1 MLLLLILL
9 ILVAVIAWKAFITAV
24 GIGIVVI
31 AAAIAVIV
39 AISRAVIKETP
50 LGLKTKGLLGR
61 YGKFFDKHPGAAV
74 AIPIFLIP
82 AIVGVLM
89 IGTDVISTAMTDPEE
104 SSVEQIED
112 IKTFDPGITPQAIAD
127 FFDEIAEGE
136 GVEKFGPMWAAA
148 DSTIAGRLAETNS
161 GVDLV
166 LIQEPNGCI
175 SRIQITARA
184 RDTQSNQVPEEFMAY
199 TAGAV
204 LIFEDGNTAQKI
216 WDRMN
221 DGENHFVMDGA
232 EMSLTRDSSKWE
244 CIIIPR

>member
-1 MLLLLILL
+1 MLLFLILL
-9 ILVAVIAWKAFITAV
+9 ILVAVIAWKAFVTAI

-31 AAAIAVIV
+31 AVAAAVLVGIG
-39 AISRAVIKETP
+39 RAVAHETDF
-50 LGLKTKGLLGR
+50 GLKVKKLMGR
-61 YGKFFDKHPGAAV
+61 YGGFYMDHPFLAYMLLLAV
-74 AIPIFLIP
+74 ACGVAFLI
-82 AIVGVLM
+82 VGP
-89 IGTDVISTAMTDPEE
+89 ISDLVTQATKEE
-104 SSVEQIED
+104 EETVAVEET
-112 IKTFDPGITPQAIAD
+112 KTFDPGITPQAIAD

-184 RDTQSNQVPEEFMAY
+184 KDAQTNQVPEEFMVY

-204 LIFEDGNTAQKI
+204 LIFEDGNSAQKI
-216 WDRMN
+216 WDKMN
-221 DGENHFVMDGA
+221 DGENHFVLDGA
-232 EMSLTRDSSKWE
+232 EMSLIRDSSKWE